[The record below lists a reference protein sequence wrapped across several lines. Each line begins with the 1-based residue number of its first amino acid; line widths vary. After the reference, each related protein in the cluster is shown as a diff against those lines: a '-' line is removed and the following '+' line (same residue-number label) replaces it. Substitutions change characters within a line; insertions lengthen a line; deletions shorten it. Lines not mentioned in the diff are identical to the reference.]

1 MAIVQADASSSAVTA
16 TSTVNNAG
24 TALNAG
30 TSASSID
37 NLALGKSFTGGVFAS
52 TPVDDADADKA
63 LSGGTFA
70 FNGGSGCIQRVTETL
85 AGVSKPFLVNAAD
98 DTVHSSSIARQ
109 EQVSTVRVTTAIR
122 AGNFNPFG
130 VADQRSNFSSAP
142 TAAVDAFWSIAASG
156 GNGGFQVGS
165 SDTAATPTRSAPGEF
180 SFMYGNPVPD
190 SKDYSAK
197 NT

>member
-1 MAIVQADASSSAVTA
+1 MAIVQADQSSSAVTA

-30 TSASSID
+30 TTSSTID

-70 FNGGSGCIQRVTETL
+70 FNGGSGCIQRVTESL
-85 AGVSKPFLVNAAD
+85 AGVQKTFLLNAAD
-98 DTVHSSSIARQ
+98 DTVHSKSIARQ
-109 EQVSTVRVTTAIR
+109 EQVSTVRTTTSIR
-122 AGNFNPFG
+122 AGDFNPFG
-130 VADQRSNFSSAP
+130 IADQRSNFSSAP
-142 TAAVDAFWSIAASG
+142 TAAVDQFFSISADTLQA
-156 GNGGFQVGS
+156 GS
-165 SDTAATPTRSAPGEF
+165 SDTAATPTRSQPGEF
-180 SFMYGNPVPD
+180 NFLYGNPVT
-190 SKDYSAK
+190 SGAKYSAK

>member
-1 MAIVQADASSSAVTA
+1 MATVQSNGSSAVTA

-24 TALNAG
+24 TALAGG
-30 TSASSID
+30 TSASTVD
-37 NLALGKSFTGGVFAS
+37 KLALGKSFTGTAFAS
-52 TPVDDADADKA
+52 SPVDDGEADKA

-70 FNGGSGCIQRVTETL
+70 FDGGRGAIQRVTETL
-85 AGVSKPFLVNAAD
+85 AGVSKPFLVNAAG
-98 DTVHSSSIARQ
+98 DTKHDRSIARQ
-109 EQVSTVRVTTAIR
+109 EQVSTVRTTTSIR
-122 AGNFNPFG
+122 AGDFNPFG
-130 VADQRSNFSSAP
+130 IANQRSNFSSAP
-142 TAAVDAFWSIAASG
+142 TAAVDQFFSISAGTLQA
-156 GNGGFQVGS
+156 GS

>member
-1 MAIVQADASSSAVTA
+1 MATVQSNGSSAVTA

-30 TSASSID
+30 TSTTTID

-70 FNGGSGCIQRVTETL
+70 FNGGSGCIQRVTESL
-85 AGVSKPFLVNAAD
+85 AGVQKTFLLNAAG
-98 DTVHSSSIARQ
+98 DTKNDRSIARQ
-109 EQVSTVRVTTAIR
+109 EQVSTVRTTTSIR
-122 AGNFNPFG
+122 AGDFNPFG
-130 VADQRSNFSSAP
+130 IADQRSNFSSAP
-142 TAAVDAFWSIAASG
+142 TAAVDDHYSISA
-156 GNGGFQVGS
+156 VGTQTAS
-165 SDTAATPTRSAPGEF
+165 SDTAASPTRSQPGEF
-180 SFMYGNPVPD
+180 NFLYGNPVT
-190 SKDYSAK
+190 SGAKYSAK

>member
-1 MAIVQADASSSAVTA
+1 MPTVQSNGSSAVTA

-30 TSASSID
+30 TSSSTID

-52 TPVDDADADKA
+52 TPVDDDDADKA
-63 LSGGTFA
+63 LAGGTFA
-70 FNGGSGCIQRVTETL
+70 FDGGRGAIQRVTETL
-85 AGVSKPFLVNAAD
+85 AGVSKPFLVNAAG
-98 DTVHSSSIARQ
+98 DTKNDRSIARQ
-109 EQVSTVRVTTAIR
+109 EQVSTVRTTTAIR

-130 VADQRSNFSSAP
+130 IADQRSNFSSAP
-142 TAAVDAFWSIAASG
+142 TAAVDQFFSISADTLQA
-156 GNGGFQVGS
+156 GS

-180 SFMYGNPVPD
+180 SFMFGNPVPA
-190 SKDYSAK
+190 SQDYSAK

>member
-1 MAIVQADASSSAVTA
+1 MATVQSNGSSAVTA

-24 TALNAG
+24 TALAGG
-30 TSASSID
+30 TSASTVD
-37 NLALGKSFTGGVFAS
+37 KLALGKSFTGGVFAS

-70 FNGGSGCIQRVTETL
+70 FDGGRGAIQRVTETL

-98 DTVHSSSIARQ
+98 DTVHSRSIARQ
-109 EQVSTVRVTTAIR
+109 EQVSTVRTTTSIR
-122 AGNFNPFG
+122 AGDFNPFG
-130 VADQRSNFSSAP
+130 IADQRSNFSSAP
-142 TAAVDAFWSIAASG
+142 TAAVDDHYSISA
-156 GNGGFQVGS
+156 VGTQTAS
-165 SDTAATPTRSAPGEF
+165 SDTAASPTRSAPGEF